1 MEAHDAADH
10 IQEAAEEQEH
20 GRGEHRPTQAGG
32 GERFRRE
39 AAIIIGVLAM
49 LLAITALGGDQ
60 ARTTTTN
67 ENIRASDTFAFY
79 QAKNIRQTVYQVS
92 AQDLQALLLTRPAPA
107 RAAIQK
113 TIARYTAM
121 AAHLEDD
128 PTGAGKKQ
136 LLEEAHCHE
145 VARDCAERREPHFND
160 AQALVQ
166 IAIVLGS
173 VSIVAASR
181 ALLLASVALGAVA
194 TLLMVNGYLLLV

>member
-1 MEAHDAADH
+1 
-10 IQEAAEEQEH
+10 
-20 GRGEHRPTQAGG
+20 
-32 GERFRRE
+32 
-39 AAIIIGVLAM
+39 M

-92 AQDLQALLLTRPAPA
+92 AQDLQALSLTSTAPVS
-107 RAAIQK
+107 AAIQK

-128 PTGAGKKQ
+128 PTGTGKKQ

>member
-20 GRGEHRPTQAGG
+20 GRSEHRPTQAGR
-32 GERFRRE
+32 GEPFRRE

-92 AQDLQALLLTRPAPA
+92 AQDLQALSLTSPAPVS
-107 RAAIQK
+107 AAIQK

-128 PTGAGKKQ
+128 PTGTGKKQ
-136 LLEEAHCHE
+136 LLEEAHRQE
-145 VARDCAERREPHFND
+145 E
-160 AQALVQ
+160 
-166 IAIVLGS
+166 
-173 VSIVAASR
+173 
-181 ALLLASVALGAVA
+181 GA
-194 TLLMVNGYLLLV
+194 